1 MGLLG
6 AAVPWL
12 GVLEVCVGLWDSL
25 CWVMAVV
32 PTHRAL
38 LHPTAHPVSFQG
50 LSCTCHGLC
59 WDGIQMTFLMVLE
72 RAPVQPQLFGLLGL
86 KSTACCKDLAAVC

>member
-1 MGLLG
+1 MAGCAGGVCWPLGLTVLG
-6 AAVPWL
+6 DGCGPNPQSAAASH
-12 GVLEVCVGLWDSL
+12 C
-25 CWVMAVV
+25 
-32 PTHRAL
+32 
-38 LHPTAHPVSFQG
+38 SFQG
-50 LSCTCHGLC
+50 LSCTCQGLC